1 MRGLGNRAV
10 SDRSHVVRSTQ
21 PCRPCGLLEQTPPTM
36 IHKMDGKAVI
46 FLHIPKTAGTTLNRI
61 IEWQY
66 NPLAIFT
73 MDPYRIRAT
82 PERLQKLSERRRRSL
97 RMVRGHLYYGI
108 HEFLPQGATYF
119 TMLREP
125 VARFFSSYYFIQRR
139 PLHPMHRKVTTER
152 IGVEDFIRLTPRR
165 HNLQSSLIAGIRNN
179 GKCDD
184 RILDKAKENLAKSFS
199 VVGISERFEES
210 LMLMAKTFDWEISFY
225 ENRKVS
231 KTRPQI
237 DPRAVEM
244 IRDHNRLDLEL
255 YEFGKGLFEEGLQK
269 KEAAVREGL
278 AALRTLPKPGSVE
291 GFCSSTLGAG
301 RFLVNKIASAV

>member
-1 MRGLGNRAV
+1 MPGFGRPAMMR
-10 SDRSHVVRSTQ
+10 
-21 PCRPCGLLEQTPPTM
+21 E
-36 IHKMDGKAVI
+36 MDGKAVI

-82 PERLQKLSERRRRSL
+82 PERLQKLSQRRRRRL
-97 RMVRGHLYYGI
+97 RMVRGHMYYGV

-165 HNLQSSLIAGIRNN
+165 QNLQCSLISGIKNDGENDER
-179 GKCDD
+179 
-184 RILDKAKENLAKSFS
+184 RLEVAKENLAKSFS
-199 VVGISERFEES
+199 VVGLAERFEES
-210 LMLMAKTFDWEISFY
+210 LVLMAKAYDWKIPFY

-231 KTRPQI
+231 KTRPAVA
-237 DPRAVEM
+237 PAAVEM
-244 IRDHNRLDLEL
+244 IREHNRLDLEL
-255 YEFGKGLFEEGLQK
+255 YDFGKSLFEESLRQN
-269 KEAAVREGL
+269 ETAVREGL
-278 AALRTLPKPGSVE
+278 GSLRQLPKPGSVE
-291 GFCSSTLGAG
+291 NFYNSTLGAG

>member
-1 MRGLGNRAV
+1 
-10 SDRSHVVRSTQ
+10 
-21 PCRPCGLLEQTPPTM
+21 M
-36 IHKMDGKAVI
+36 ICEMDGRAVI

-82 PERLQKLSERRRRSL
+82 PARLQRLSERRRRSL

-165 HNLQSSLIAGIRNN
+165 HNLQCSLIAGIRND
-179 GKCDD
+179 GTCDD

-210 LMLMAKTFDWEISFY
+210 LMLMAKTFDWEIPFY

-237 DPRAVEM
+237 DPNAVEM

-255 YEFGKGLFEEGLQK
+255 YEFGKGLFEESLQRK
-269 KEAAVREGL
+269 KAAVREGL

-291 GFCSSTLGAG
+291 GFCNSTLGAG

>member
-1 MRGLGNRAV
+1 MR
-10 SDRSHVVRSTQ
+10 
-21 PCRPCGLLEQTPPTM
+21 E
-36 IHKMDGKAVI
+36 MDDKAVI

-97 RMVRGHLYYGI
+97 RMVRGHLYYGV

-165 HNLQSSLIAGIRNN
+165 QNLQCSLISGIKNDGSSDERM
-179 GKCDD
+179 
-184 RILDKAKENLAKSFS
+184 LEVAKENLAKSFS
-199 VVGISERFEES
+199 VIGLAERFEES
-210 LMLMAKTFDWEISFY
+210 LVLMAQAYDWEIPFY

-231 KTRPQI
+231 KTRPKV
-237 DPRAVEM
+237 DPAAVEM
-244 IRDHNRLDLEL
+244 IREHNRLDLEL
-255 YEFGKGLFEEGLQK
+255 YDFGKSLFEESLQQN
-269 KEAAVREGL
+269 ETAVREGL
-278 AALRTLPKPGSVE
+278 ENMRQLPKPGSME
-291 GFCSSTLGAG
+291 NFYNSTLGAG

>member
-1 MRGLGNRAV
+1 
-10 SDRSHVVRSTQ
+10 
-21 PCRPCGLLEQTPPTM
+21 M
-36 IHKMDGKAVI
+36 IREMDGKAVI

-125 VARFFSSYYFIQRR
+125 VARFFSSFYFIQRR

-165 HNLQSSLIAGIRNN
+165 HNLQCSLISGIKND
-179 GKCDD
+179 GSSD
-184 RILDKAKENLAKSFS
+184 RRMLDLAKENLEKSFS
-199 VVGISERFEES
+199 MVGLAERFEES
-210 LMLMAKTFDWEISFY
+210 LMLMAKTYDWEIPFY
-225 ENRKVS
+225 ENRKVA
-231 KTRPQI
+231 KTRPKV
-237 DPRAVEM
+237 DSGEVEM
-244 IRDHNRLDLEL
+244 IREHNRLDLEL
-255 YEFGKGLFEEGLQK
+255 YEFAKGLFEESLRK

-278 AALRTLPKPGSVE
+278 ETLHRLPKPGSVE
-291 GFCSSTLGAG
+291 NFYNSTLGVG

>member
-1 MRGLGNRAV
+1 MMR
-10 SDRSHVVRSTQ
+10 
-21 PCRPCGLLEQTPPTM
+21 E
-36 IHKMDGKAVI
+36 MDGKAVI

-61 IEWQY
+61 IDWQY

-82 PERLQKLSERRRRSL
+82 PERLQKLSERRRRTL
-97 RMVRGHLYYGI
+97 RMVRGHLYYGV

-119 TMLREP
+119 TVLREP

-165 HNLQSSLIAGIRNN
+165 QNLQCSMISGIKNDGSSNKRMLEV
-179 GKCDD
+179 
-184 RILDKAKENLAKSFS
+184 AKENLAKSFS
-199 VVGISERFEES
+199 VVGIAERFAES
-210 LMLMAKTFDWEISFY
+210 LVLMATTYNWKIPSY

-231 KTRPQI
+231 KTRPKV
-237 DPRAVEM
+237 DSREVEM
-244 IRDHNRLDLEL
+244 IREHNRLDLEL
-255 YEFGKGLFEEGLQK
+255 YDFGKNLFEESLRK
-269 KEAAVREGL
+269 NETAVREGL
-278 AALRTLPKPGSVE
+278 ETLRQLPKPGSVE
-291 GFCSSTLGAG
+291 NFYNTTLGAG

>member
-1 MRGLGNRAV
+1 
-10 SDRSHVVRSTQ
+10 
-21 PCRPCGLLEQTPPTM
+21 M
-36 IHKMDGKAVI
+36 IREMDGKALI

-82 PERLQKLSERRRRSL
+82 PERLGKLSEGRRRRL

-108 HEFLPQGATYF
+108 HELLPQGGNYF

-165 HNLQSSLIAGIRNN
+165 QNLQCSLIAGLKND
-179 GKCDD
+179 GVCDD
-184 RILDKAKENLAKSFS
+184 RVLDLAKENLTKSFA

-210 LMLMAKTFDWEISFY
+210 LMLMAKTFNWEIPFY

-237 DPRAVEM
+237 DPGAVDM

-255 YEFGKGLFEEGLQK
+255 YEFGKNLFEENLRK
-269 KEAAVREGL
+269 KETAVREGL

-291 GFCSSTLGAG
+291 GFCNSTLGAG